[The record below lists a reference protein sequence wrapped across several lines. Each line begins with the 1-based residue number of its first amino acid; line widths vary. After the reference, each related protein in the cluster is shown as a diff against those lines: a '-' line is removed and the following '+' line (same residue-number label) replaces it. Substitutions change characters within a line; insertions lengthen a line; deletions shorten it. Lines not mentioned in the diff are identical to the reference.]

1 MQDLKK
7 LTEETIKLV
16 INNRFAPKSNKT
28 NSVVQDDFINFV
40 SHGQQLKSIS
50 DHVNSITNNM
60 NNVKEDLNTIMLEN
74 IQNLLKD
81 S

>member
-7 LTEETIKLV
+7 LTDKTIKLV

-28 NSVVQDDFINFV
+28 NSVVQDDFINLIT
-40 SHGQQLKSIS
+40 HGQQLKSIT

-60 NNVKEDLNTIMLEN
+60 NNVK
-74 IQNLLKD
+74 
-81 S
+81 

>member
-28 NSVVQDDFINFV
+28 NSVVQDDFIN
-40 SHGQQLKSIS
+40 LMYKSWS
-50 DHVNSITNNM
+50 TTKVYQIT
-60 NNVKEDLNTIMLEN
+60 
-74 IQNLLKD
+74 
-81 S
+81 